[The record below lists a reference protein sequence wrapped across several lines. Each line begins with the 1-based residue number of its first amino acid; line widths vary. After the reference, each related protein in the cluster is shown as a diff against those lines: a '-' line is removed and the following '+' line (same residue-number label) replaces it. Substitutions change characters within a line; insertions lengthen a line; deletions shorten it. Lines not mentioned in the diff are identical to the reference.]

1 MKKNILKYG
10 FVSLLGLGCLTLE
23 SCSDWL
29 DVKPK
34 TEVEA
39 EDLFSTEEGFKGAL
53 SGVYTAM
60 NQPSLYGTEMTFG
73 FMDAIAQYWKIGT
86 NHRYTDAVKYEY
98 ESVTTRMIVDDLW
111 SDSYNV
117 IANAN
122 NILAY
127 IDKSSALFTGD
138 NKDIIKGETL
148 AIRAM
153 MHFDLLRLFT
163 PYDQSG
169 DGIPYVDEITKN
181 VTVSSSPASV
191 LEFIVQDLK
200 EAAKYLKNDPIL
212 TGRDVTTED
221 DNGYLIN
228 RNYHMNYYAVMGL
241 LARVE
246 LYAGHTTEARNYA
259 MEVVNA
265 HNNDGKFPWVTRED
279 ANAKEKK
286 LRDRTFSSEHLFALN
301 IKKLTKYIEP
311 YFTATSRPLLCRLN
325 MFGASEID
333 FRQNFFEQP
342 QDVYVANVPSK
353 LWQFDGSY
361 VDGEFKSPKKDRMPM
376 IRLSEMYYI
385 LAECDK
391 ADPAKAIKWLNEV
404 LIHRGYVEEEL
415 LKAEVIDNPEKVQ
428 EQILKEYE
436 REMICEG
443 QLFFYHKRMG
453 NQILNDKEV
462 KYVLPKPES
471 ENEFGK

>member
-10 FVSLLGLGCLTLE
+10 FVSLLGLGCLALE

-73 FMDAIAQYWKIGT
+73 LVDALAQYWEIGM

-98 ESVTTRMIVDDLW
+98 ESVTTRMIVDALW

-127 IDKSSALFTGD
+127 IDKMNTHFTGD
-138 NKDIIKGETL
+138 NKDIIKGEAL

-153 MHFDLLRLFT
+153 MHFDLLRLFA

-169 DGIPYVDEITKN
+169 DGIPYADEITKN
-181 VTVSSSPASV
+181 VTVSSSPAKV
-191 LEFIVQDLK
+191 LEYVVADLN

-212 TGRDVTTED
+212 TGREVTTDD

-228 RNYHMNYYAVMGL
+228 RNFHLNYYAVKGL

-246 LYAGHTTEARNYA
+246 LYAGHQAEARKHA
-259 MEVVNA
+259 MEVVEA
-265 HNNDGKFPWVTRED
+265 HNTKGKFPWVTRED
-279 ANAKEKK
+279 ANAKEKN
-286 LRDRTFSSEHLFALN
+286 LRDRTFSTEHLFALN
-301 IKKLTKYIEP
+301 IRKLTKYIEP
-311 YFTATSRPLLCRLN
+311 YFTATSRPLLCRIDL
-325 MFGASEID
+325 FGDSEID

-342 QDVYVANVPSK
+342 QDVYISNVPSK
-353 LWQFDGSY
+353 LWQLDGSY
-361 VDGEFKSPKKDRMPM
+361 VDGVAKTPKKNRMPM

-391 ADPAKAIKWLNEV
+391 SEPAQALAWLNEV
-404 LIHRGYVEEEL
+404 LSHRGYMEEEL
-415 LKAEVIDNPEKVQ
+415 LNAETVDTPEKVQ
-428 EQILKEYE
+428 EEILKEYQ

-453 NQILNDKEV
+453 SPVLNQKEV
-462 KYVLPKPES
+462 KYVLPKPEN
-471 ENEFGK
+471 EQEFGK